1 MKRCKWLADYMV
13 FVDKVREYHKGR
25 TEAELEEDISKA
37 IDYCIENNYL
47 SEFFTSRRSEVL
59 EVTKVDYT
67 FERRMKL
74 NYEEG
79 REDGLREGETS
90 GKLKGKAE
98 TIRELIKNEKWSAEK
113 AMKSVGIPESEYDT
127 YLKML

>member
-1 MKRCKWLADYMV
+1 MHIRLLIMTD
-13 FVDKVREYHKGR
+13 
-25 TEAELEEDISKA
+25 
-37 IDYCIENNYL
+37 NNYL
-47 SEFFTSRRSEVL
+47 KDFFTSRRSEVL

-79 REDGLREGETS
+79 EKDGI
-90 GKLKGKAE
+90 LKGKTE